1 MISYFMERIDTL
13 FDLLLKVYVDD
24 QTIHNT

>member
-1 MISYFMERIDTL
+1 MERIDTL